1 MNESRPAK
9 FTIAVA
15 TCPRCP
21 DIHLVIFDKDG
32 VVTHSIPMTRA
43 EWAGLIGTYITATE
57 IQDALTAG
65 REPGHVH

>member
-1 MNESRPAK
+1 M
-9 FTIAVA
+9 
-15 TCPRCP
+15 
-21 DIHLVIFDKDG
+21 IFDKDG